1 MSRSL
6 KEIALRPGKVA
17 RAAGSGASVPVECC
31 QVCGHA
37 PLSKVLS
44 LGYMPPVNQM
54 VAVGEVPR
62 QQPWFPTDLMH
73 CAECELV
80 QLGLAVDPVIIFPPE
95 YPYTSGT
102 TKLLRDNF
110 AELYCEASAMLKL
123 AAQDL
128 VIDIGSNDGTLLSNF
143 KKHRILG
150 IEPTEVGKIA
160 DGRGVPTLMRYFAP
174 AVAAEVKR
182 EHGPARVVT
191 AANCFAHIEDVHSI
205 VQGILDL
212 LAPDGVFISES
223 HYLIGLLD
231 RLQYDTV
238 YHEHLRYY
246 SLTSL
251 ANLLSMHGLEV
262 FHARAIP
269 THGGSIRVYAARQ
282 GAWPV
287 DESVAKMLAA
297 EPRGEAMLA
306 RLKRFRNDVM
316 LSKLRLLAMIRE
328 LKEQGAR
335 ICGISAPSRASTLV
349 NYLGLDEAI
358 IDYVCEIAGSLKIGK
373 CMPGTSIPVVE
384 ESRLFSDQP
393 DCAVIFSW
401 HIADELAPKLRAKG
415 YRGKLV
421 TPLPVPRGL

>member
-1 MSRSL
+1 MSRSR
-6 KEIALRPGKVA
+6 KEIALLPGKVA

-54 VAVGEVPR
+54 VAVGEVPQ
-62 QQPWFPTDLMH
+62 QQPWFPTDLLH
-73 CAECELV
+73 CAECDLV

-95 YPYTSGT
+95 YPYTSGI

-123 AAQDL
+123 APQDL
-128 VIDIGSNDGTLLSNF
+128 IIDIGSNDGTLLSNF

-150 IEPTEVGKIA
+150 VEPTEVGKIA
-160 DGRGVPTLMRYFAP
+160 SGRGVPTLMRYFTP

-231 RLQYDTV
+231 RLQYDTI

-282 GAWPV
+282 GARPV
-287 DESVAKMLAA
+287 DDSVAKLLAA

-306 RLKRFRNDVM
+306 RLKSFRNDVM

-373 CMPGTSIPVVE
+373 CMPGTSIPVIE

-421 TPLPVPRGL
+421 TPLPVPREL

>member
-110 AELYCEASAMLKL
+110 AELYCEASGMLKL

-160 DGRGVPTLMRYFAP
+160 DGRGVPTLMRYFVP

-282 GAWPV
+282 GARPV

-306 RLKRFRNDVM
+306 RLKCFRNDVM

-358 IDYVCEIAGSLKIGK
+358 IDSICEIAGSLKIGK

-421 TPLPVPRGL
+421 TPLPVPREL

>member
-1 MSRSL
+1 MSRSR
-6 KEIALRPGKVA
+6 KEIALLPGKVA

-37 PLSKVLS
+37 PLSNVLS

-54 VAVGEVPR
+54 VAVGEVPQ
-62 QQPWFPTDLMH
+62 QQPWFPTDLLH
-73 CAECELV
+73 CAECDLV

-95 YPYTSGT
+95 YPYTSGI

-123 AAQDL
+123 APQDL
-128 VIDIGSNDGTLLSNF
+128 IIDIGSNDGTLLSNF

-160 DGRGVPTLMRYFAP
+160 SGRGVPTLMRYFTP

-231 RLQYDTV
+231 RLQYDTI

-282 GAWPV
+282 GARPV
-287 DESVAKMLAA
+287 DDSVAKLLAA

-306 RLKRFRNDVM
+306 RLKSFRNDVM

-373 CMPGTSIPVVE
+373 CMPGTSIPVIE

-421 TPLPVPRGL
+421 TPLPVPREL